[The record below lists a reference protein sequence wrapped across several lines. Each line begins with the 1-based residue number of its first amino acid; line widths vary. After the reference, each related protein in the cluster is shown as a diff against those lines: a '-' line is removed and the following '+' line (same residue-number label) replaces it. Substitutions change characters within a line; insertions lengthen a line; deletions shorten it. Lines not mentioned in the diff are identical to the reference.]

1 MKLPPR
7 FGSVSKLSGARRR
20 PWIARVTSG
29 YTTDLESGITKQHRQ
44 IIGYYSTKKEAL
56 QALADFNNNPYST
69 EAAKVTF
76 RQCYEEASKDFS
88 PNRIHN
94 YRSGARYLEPIMDLP
109 IRSIRAAQLQK
120 CIDSCSTTQ
129 QREIKTVCRKTYEYA
144 LKNDF
149 VDKNPALYLHS
160 NTVDAKIVREVFT
173 PEEVS
178 ALWQNAEAWECKVAL
193 ILLYSGMRTKELQDL
208 TPNDIDLEERVIH
221 VRKAKNKSSVRDI
234 PIHDRVFALLSDFK
248 RQPIIFTHNG
258 FNKALARHTKHRAHD
273 CRHSFATEL
282 HNRNVDLLI
291 CQLLLGHTPG
301 NITQRIYVHIS
312 PEDLRSAINSVCY
325 L

>member
-1 MKLPPR
+1 M
-7 FGSVSKLSGARRR
+7 
-20 PWIARVTSG
+20 
-29 YTTDLESGITKQHRQ
+29 
-44 IIGYYSTKKEAL
+44 
-56 QALADFNNNPYST
+56 
-69 EAAKVTF
+69 
-76 RQCYEEASKDFS
+76 
-88 PNRIHN
+88 
-94 YRSGARYLEPIMDLP
+94 
-109 IRSIRAAQLQK
+109 
-120 CIDSCSTTQ
+120 
-129 QREIKTVCRKTYEYA
+129 
-144 LKNDF
+144 
-149 VDKNPALYLHS
+149 DKNPALYLHS

-178 ALWQNAEAWECKVAL
+178 ALWKNAEAWECRVAL

-208 TPNDIDLEERVIH
+208 TPNDIDLEERMIH

-234 PIHDRVFALLSDFK
+234 PIHDRVFAILSDFK

-291 CQLLLGHTPG
+291 RQKLLGHTPQ
-301 NITQRIYVHIS
+301 NITERVYTHLS
-312 PEDLRSAINSVCY
+312 PEELRSAVNSVCY

>member
-7 FGSVSKLSGARRR
+7 FGSVSKLSGNRRR

-88 PNRIHN
+88 PNRAHN

-149 VDKNPALYLHS
+149 VDKNPAIYLKS
-160 NTVDAKIVREVFT
+160 NSVEASIKREVFT
-173 PEEVS
+173 PEEIS
-178 ALWQNAEAWECKVAL
+178 DLWENLDKWECRVAL
-193 ILLYSGMRTKELQDL
+193 ILLYTGMRTKELRDL
-208 TPNDIDLEERVIH
+208 TPDDIDLKERLIH
-221 VRKAKNKSSVRDI
+221 VRIAKNKFSVRDI
-234 PIHDRVFALLSDFK
+234 PIHDRVFSILSDFK
-248 RQPIIFTHNG
+248 AKPKKFTHNG
-258 FNKALARHTKHRAHD
+258 FNKALARHTKHTAHD
-273 CRHSFATEL
+273 CRHTFATEL
-282 HNRNVDLLI
+282 HDKKIDLLI

-312 PEDLRSAINSVCY
+312 PEELRSAINSVCY